1 MELSKGDQELTREIR
16 ATQSKL
22 KIHVEALTKLIHFG
36 LNDVLPEGTGF
47 PDGDNLLRLQEHRGL
62 LTKRLERT
70 KKRLE
75 FAISE
80 RNLYQTKVQASEEK
94 VESVQSLLEE
104 ALQNNV
110 DLNRKVYQL
119 EYQRT
124 RLNLRI
130 MERDEARSLLA
141 EAERLNGIL
150 CNDIISLSEELWK
163 SKEANHIALAEK
175 QKAVEASRSATNE
188 GKEEKEAIARELTL
202 TRKTYS
208 DRLSRAEAE
217 SRQLKH
223 RVCDTD
229 KQLSEQRAKLD
240 DALKQ
245 LAAAQEELA
254 GNSDTERNLAR
265 QVGCLREE
273 LDTMEAKYSSV
284 LEEMKIAKQE
294 AKDAKEGAHRL
305 RDTSQVGSSD
315 DEESSVIIDDLK
327 ERIKALEESNR
338 RLEELKVLGE
348 NNTDKV

>member
-1 MELSKGDQELTREIR
+1 
-16 ATQSKL
+16 
-22 KIHVEALTKLIHFG
+22 
-36 LNDVLPEGTGF
+36 
-47 PDGDNLLRLQEHRGL
+47 
-62 LTKRLERT
+62 
-70 KKRLE
+70 
-75 FAISE
+75 
-80 RNLYQTKVQASEEK
+80 
-94 VESVQSLLEE
+94 
-104 ALQNNV
+104 
-110 DLNRKVYQL
+110 
-119 EYQRT
+119 
-124 RLNLRI
+124 

-150 CNDIISLSEELWK
+150 CNDIISLSEEMWK
-163 SKEANHIALAEK
+163 SKEANDIALSEK
-175 QKAVEASRSATNE
+175 QKAVEASRSAANE

-217 SRQLKH
+217 SRELKQ
-223 RVCDTD
+223 RVCDMD

-245 LAAAQEELA
+245 LAATQEELA

-273 LDTMEAKYSSV
+273 LDTMEAKYSAV
-284 LEEMKIAKQE
+284 LEEMKIANQE

-315 DEESSVIIDDLK
+315 DEESSIIIDDLK